1 MKQLTN
7 EKIDDMVKWL
17 DELGSFAT
25 RRQALMD
32 SLNAGRVP
40 DERWDTFIAEARQAG
55 FDGMADDMERRATHY
70 REVWA

>member
-32 SLNAGRVP
+32 SLNAGHKP
-40 DERWDTFIAEARQAG
+40 DERWDMFIAEARQAG

>member
-7 EKIDDMVKWL
+7 DDIDNMVRWL

-32 SLNAGRVP
+32 SLNAGQAP
-40 DERWDTFIAEARQAG
+40 DERWDTFIAEARQGG
-55 FDGMADDMERRATHY
+55 FDGMADDMERRAHHY